1 VPAGYGCGVPLITNL
16 IARAAGRSLGLGGR
30 AILLGLGREAQRQ
43 YRARP
48 RLPLDS
54 GPAASIPRDALVTSV
69 YMAWLCGLAAFALV
83 VLNVHLFLPA
93 GKSVAVFQLVVGAV
107 LLVEGLGLVM
117 KSSPFRRLLL
127 TRLAPRSHR
136 TGGRLRLAGWPR
148 FIGATL
154 TVLGLVW
161 IGAGVLNLL
170 RGASA
175 LWRHSHE
182 SSGAI
187 TRAARRFEGT
197 FESPPEPDPALTL

>member
-1 VPAGYGCGVPLITNL
+1 MPFVRITPPIPRRSWREIAGRQPRSCGLRATSVPDGYGCRVPLITTL
-16 IARAAGRSLGLGGR
+16 IARAAGRSLALGGR

-48 RLPLDS
+48 PLPLDS
-54 GPAASIPRDALVTSV
+54 GPAASIARDALVTSV
-69 YMAWLCGLAAFALV
+69 YIAWLCGLAAFALV

-107 LLVEGLGLVM
+107 LLVEGLGLVI
-117 KSSPFRRLLL
+117 KRSPFRRLLL
-127 TRLAPRSHR
+127 TRLARRSHR
-136 TGGRLRLAGWPR
+136 SGGRRLAGWPR
-148 FIGATL
+148 FVGAAL

-175 LWRHSHE
+175 L
-182 SSGAI
+182 
-187 TRAARRFEGT
+187 
-197 FESPPEPDPALTL
+197 

>member
-1 VPAGYGCGVPLITNL
+1 MPLITNL
-16 IARAAGRSLGLGGR
+16 IARAAGRSLGGR

-48 RLPLDS
+48 PLPLDS
-54 GPAASIPRDALVTSV
+54 GPAASIPRDALVTCV
-69 YMAWLCGLAAFALV
+69 YLAWLCGLAAFALV

-127 TRLAPRSHR
+127 TRLAPKSHR
-136 TGGRLRLAGWPR
+136 SRGRLRLAGWPR
-148 FIGATL
+148 FVGAAL

-175 LWRHSHE
+175 L
-182 SSGAI
+182 
-187 TRAARRFEGT
+187 
-197 FESPPEPDPALTL
+197 